1 MIAVALVAVTLGS
14 CLPVVDG
21 PELSLAGQQVR
32 LTLLHTSD
40 IHSRLLPYDF
50 NPLKTDT
57 DLGLIPEA
65 APFGGVVRVGAILRR
80 ERARAARVLHLDSGD
95 SFQGAPVFNLAA
107 GEVEYRF
114 LSLIGLDAAAIGNH
128 EFDSGQFNFVKQ
140 AKEFARFPVLAAN
153 YQWEPVS
160 NPGNNQP
167 ELFAQPY
174 TIRNVQGL
182 RVGII
187 GLGNIGSLNSL
198 VEQPNSLQAIPLEQ
212 NEAVRTYVELLRP
225 SVDLIVVT
233 SHAGLTEDQDTVE
246 GYEAFYEWRVAQRF
260 VERSKAPWKL
270 LEWFGP
276 EKQPLSVVRVFIPGV
291 EGIDVIL
298 GGHLHVVLNP
308 PQLLTDPAGRKVILS
323 HGGAFAKYVNRIDLV
338 VQVQQDPS
346 AERAEVLSHEFK
358 VFPVDAVWC
367 DDATRDLYKSQFW
380 EVGQF
385 AREPRVRDAIARCA
399 TQEDVPTTDLLQPY
413 ILALDQKFALTSL
426 FAYAPKDI
434 ARRNNSTGGDS
445 PLGNIAA
452 DSMRQRRGVEA
463 EIALT
468 NSLGIRDNLYAGPLT
483 QESMFNVFPF
493 ENTIN
498 VMFLSGRELQELM
511 DFVAE
516 RSATRGCVSQAQV
529 SGVRFEMDCA
539 QAQLNALRL
548 PCAKGGDAHECPQ
561 DNREGRASWECLED
575 ATTGGGRCWAHP
587 ANDLTVNGQTID
599 PNGTYRVAVN
609 DYIARGGSG
618 FLVLKRNTTRVET
631 GIPLRDSLIGYMQN
645 LCSCRDVLANQQDQY
660 GNIVKPGT
668 KQACGGRDPNTLTHF
683 VVDPS
688 EVSFCSLSADFER
701 ALNEKVNGCSCADAF
716 RKEPGCGEGTALTD
730 RQQACLSALPDG
742 PTLGRCACKAALAGE
757 AVCGF
762 VTQAARN
769 FCENPTRFPVATGV
783 EDGRISRRVK

>member
-1 MIAVALVAVTLGS
+1 MWVAAAAALLGS
-14 CLPVVDG
+14 CLPIIEG
-21 PELSLAGQQVR
+21 PDLNLAGQQVR

-40 IHSRLLPYDF
+40 LHSRLLPYDF
-50 NPLKTDT
+50 NPLKTDV

-65 APFGGVVRVGAILRR
+65 APFGGAARMGAILKR
-80 ERARAARVLHLDSGD
+80 ERARAGRTLHIDSGD

-114 LSLIGLDAAAIGNH
+114 LSLIGLDAAVIGNH
-128 EFDSGQFNFVKQ
+128 EFDSGHFNFVKQ
-140 AKEFARFPVLAAN
+140 AKEWARFAVLAAN

-160 NPGNNQP
+160 NPGNNQA
-167 ELFAQPY
+167 ETYTAPY

-187 GLGNIGSLNSL
+187 GLANIGSLNSL

-212 NEAVRTYVELLRP
+212 NEVLRTYVELLRP
-225 SVDLIVVT
+225 SVDLIMVT
-233 SHAGLTEDQDTVE
+233 SHAGLTEDQDSIE
-246 GYEAFYEWRVAQRF
+246 GYEAFYEWKVAKRF
-260 VERSKAPWKL
+260 VERSRAPWRL

-276 EKQPLSVVRVFIPGV
+276 EGQASSVVRVFIPGV
-291 EGIDVIL
+291 EGVDVIL

-308 PQLLTDPAGRKVILS
+308 PQLLTDPAGRKVLLS

-338 VQVQQDPS
+338 VQIQEDPT
-346 AERAEVLSHEFK
+346 AERAELLSHEFK
-358 VFPVDAVWC
+358 VFPVDALWC
-367 DDATRDLYKSQFW
+367 DDAMRDLYRSQFW

-385 AREPRVRDAIARCA
+385 AREPRVREAMARCEQQVDLA
-399 TQEDVPTTDLLQPY
+399 TTEMLQPY
-413 ILALDQKFALTSL
+413 ILGLDQKYALTSL

-516 RSATRGCVSQAQV
+516 RSATRGCVSQAQL
-529 SGVRFEMDCA
+529 SGVRFQMDCA

-548 PCAKGGDAHECPQ
+548 PCMKNGDAHECPQ
-561 DNREGRASWECLED
+561 DNREGRSAWQCLED

-587 ANDLTVNGQTID
+587 AIDISVNGNTID

-645 LCSCRDVLANQQDQY
+645 LCSCRDVLADQRDQY
-660 GNIVKPGT
+660 GNVVKPGT
-668 KQACGGRDPNTLTHF
+668 RQACGSRDPAQITRF
-683 VVDPS
+683 VIDPA
-688 EVSFCSLSADFER
+688 EVSFCGLTAEFER
-701 ALNEKVNGCSCADAF
+701 QLNDKVAGCSCADAF
-716 RKEPGCGEGTALTD
+716 RKDAVCGTGTAVEDRIKTCLT
-730 RQQACLSALPDG
+730 ALPDG
-742 PTLGRCACKAALAGE
+742 PTLGRCTCKAALAGE
-757 AVCGF
+757 ALCGF
-762 VTQAARN
+762 VTQATRN
-769 FCENPTRFPVATGV
+769 FCENPTRFPVATGT